1 MFVCTQSLGTVLLYL
16 LYFLT
21 SMYSKLETKSL
32 DSLNQAVQN
41 LWSEKLLSILYVDII
56 YIILAYQKY
65 LHCNTYD
72 QWIQKLFIN
81 AHIFTMR
88 PLDDRNQKRE
98 RFTRIQNSWP
108 GHSWSSLGFL
118 STTLNIKAPLSTI
131 RLKSLQ
137 NPRHTSQGPPK
148 LFLVLGRQNKMALFI
163 QGHSAGWD
171 NPRC

>member
-1 MFVCTQSLGTVLLYL
+1 MHESLGIKKVVNYTKIVFVCTQSLGTVLLYL

-41 LWSEKLLSILYVDII
+41 LWSEKLLSILYLDII

-72 QWIQKLFIN
+72 QWIQNLFIN

-88 PLDDRNQKRE
+88 PLDDRDQKRE
-98 RFTRIQNSWP
+98 RDSQEYKTLDLVIVGQVWDSCQRPWISKP
-108 GHSWSSLGFL
+108 HSQLY
-118 STTLNIKAPLSTI
+118 I
-131 RLKSLQ
+131 
-137 NPRHTSQGPPK
+137 
-148 LFLVLGRQNKMALFI
+148 
-163 QGHSAGWD
+163 
-171 NPRC
+171 